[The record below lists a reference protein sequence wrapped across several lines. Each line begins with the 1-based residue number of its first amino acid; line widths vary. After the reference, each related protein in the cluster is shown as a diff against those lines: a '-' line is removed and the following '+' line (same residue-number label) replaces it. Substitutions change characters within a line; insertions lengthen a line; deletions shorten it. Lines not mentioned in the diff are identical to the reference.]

1 MKLGGKEVP
10 ISPKLKD
17 KQMKI
22 QEELVE
28 MI

>member
-22 QEELVE
+22 QKELVE